1 VILFDRLR
9 TALARINPHR
19 SPDTLED
26 AGVAVSD
33 LRGEQSCQQP
43 PIHRIHG
50 RYRCLRTRISCQEA
64 HALCQHPGVGL
75 FVVVEGPGCSI
86 AERGWLSFPVEI
98 SEKENRLRRD
108 IIDDK
113 RARDHPLL
121 VVSLGKRGEVV
132 VKISPCSVADR
143 DELLEAITQTVDR
156 RPWPVSR

>member
-1 VILFDRLR
+1 VLRFLLCAANSRVSSRRFTGFTAAIGASEPVLVARKPTLF
-9 TALARINPHR
+9 ANI
-19 SPDTLED
+19 
-26 AGVAVSD
+26 
-33 LRGEQSCQQP
+33 
-43 PIHRIHG
+43 
-50 RYRCLRTRISCQEA
+50 
-64 HALCQHPGVGL
+64 PGVGL